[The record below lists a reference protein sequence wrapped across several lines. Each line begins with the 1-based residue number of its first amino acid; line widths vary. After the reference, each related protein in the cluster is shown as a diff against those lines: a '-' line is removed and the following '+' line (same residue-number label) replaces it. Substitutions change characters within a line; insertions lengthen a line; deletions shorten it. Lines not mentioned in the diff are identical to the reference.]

1 MKKLFQLHINTNR
14 VYGLDILRCVAILCV
29 VVEHSL
35 GVLPHTVS
43 TFLNFLVFDG
53 VSIFF
58 VLSGFLIGG
67 IFIKEFERKSITPRT
82 LVQFWQRRWYRTLP
96 NYLLILIIL
105 TILNLLFTKYFT
117 LSNVYSYFIFSQN
130 LVTPHPGFFPEAW
143 SLSIEEWFYLLI
155 PVIILMMV
163 SILGIKT
170 RRSIIYTSVLVIVL
184 VTAFRLYR
192 YFEIPI
198 HTYKEWDVHFR
209 KQVFTRLDSLMY
221 GVIGAYIAYHY
232 KALWLKYKTPL
243 LLIGLALLVIP
254 KFLITNYGTLYFSVF
269 STSVNALATLFL
281 LPYLNEVKA
290 GRGSI
295 YKTVTYISLI
305 SYSIYLINLSIV
317 RRWIIGNIDL
327 TDVNI
332 YLAII
337 IKFAL
342 FWALTIVL
350 SILLYK
356 YFEIPTTRL
365 RDKKKLN
372 GANRTFAK
380 AA

>member
-14 VYGLDILRCVAILCV
+14 IYGLDILRCVAILCV

-35 GVLPHTVS
+35 GVLPHSVS

-67 IFIKEFERKSITPRT
+67 IFIKEFEKKSITPKT
-82 LVQFWQRRWYRTLP
+82 LVHFWQRRWYRTLP
-96 NYLLILIIL
+96 NYLLILVIL
-105 TILNLLFTKYFT
+105 TVLNLLFTRYFT

-130 LVTPHPGFFPEAW
+130 LFTPHPGFFPEAW

-163 SILGIKT
+163 SLIGIATK
-170 RRSIIYTSVLVIVL
+170 RSIIYTAILVIVL

-192 YFEIPI
+192 YFEIPL
-198 HTYKEWDVHFR
+198 HTYKEWDIHFR

-221 GVIGAYIAYHY
+221 GVIGAYVAYHY
-232 KALWLKYKTPL
+232 KAIWLKYKTPL
-243 LLIGLALLVIP
+243 LLIGLALLIIP
-254 KFLITNYGTLYFSVF
+254 KFLISDYSTIYFTVF
-269 STSVNALATLFL
+269 STSANAVATLLL
-281 LPYLNEVKA
+281 LPYLNELKE
-290 GRGSI
+290 GRGRI
-295 YKTVTYISLI
+295 YKTITYVSLI
-305 SYSIYLINLSIV
+305 SYSMYLINLSIV
-317 RRWIIGNIDL
+317 RHWIIGNMDL
-327 TDVNI
+327 SNVNI

-342 FWALTIVL
+342 FWTFTIVL

-365 RDKKKLN
+365 RDKKRVA
-372 GANRTFAK
+372 GANRGFAK